1 MMRSEVL
8 YFLEGASYATKL
20 YAETNLDGPS
30 YGRALMEEARRRYP
44 DCPPPS
50 DPVKKKVECE

>member
-8 YFLEGASYATKL
+8 YFLEGAAFGLELNNKFIGD
-20 YAETNLDGPS
+20 NKDFGK
-30 YGRALMEEARRRYP
+30 ALMEEARRRYP

-50 DPVKKKVECE
+50 EPVKRKIEL